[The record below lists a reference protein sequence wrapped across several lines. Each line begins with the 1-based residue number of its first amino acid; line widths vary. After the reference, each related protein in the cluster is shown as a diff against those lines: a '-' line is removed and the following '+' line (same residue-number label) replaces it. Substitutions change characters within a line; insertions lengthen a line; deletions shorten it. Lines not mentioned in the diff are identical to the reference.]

1 MYRKYRLTYILRS
14 GDETFV
20 VKRVPRQFYDLSQRL
35 ASEFESSSRLRVHT
49 DCNHEENVLVFPFV
63 KSTLLALIQGN
74 PEFPT
79 EGRKKAL
86 RQVGEAIQELHSKD
100 WIHLGILPYFEG
112 IACMFL
118 KLTSMIRQ
126 MSSLTM
132 SWSTPTPTKK
142 GTRPSPMQSWATSI
156 SSSNR
161 RTRSRATLRTP

>member
-100 WIHLGILPYFEG
+100 
-112 IACMFL
+112 
-118 KLTSMIRQ
+118 
-126 MSSLTM
+126 
-132 SWSTPTPTKK
+132 
-142 GTRPSPMQSWATSI
+142 
-156 SSSNR
+156 
-161 RTRSRATLRTP
+161 